1 MTYRECR
8 AVPLSQTRDRKHTFQ
23 PRGRSM
29 IVPTETYISSTDAVC
44 DPTPYCGTS
53 TSAVPYKTHI
63 FSTNIHFIQPP
74 AAGAPRRSPTNPL
87 MRLSVGEGCSPL
99 GRRHEVT
106 VGEASPPRNAPPE
119 NHSVQRHL
127 PRSKSILP

>member
-1 MTYRECR
+1 MRGQGIPTGYAYRVKR
-8 AVPLSQTRDRKHTFQ
+8 ATTMERCCMGVVNQIIDLDN
-23 PRGRSM
+23 
-29 IVPTETYISSTDAVC
+29 SSKAL
-44 DPTPYCGTS
+44 PYK
-53 TSAVPYKTHI
+53 SAVT
-63 FSTNIHFIQPP
+63 
-74 AAGAPRRSPTNPL
+74 PL
-87 MRLSVGEGCSPL
+87 VGEGCSPL